1 MLDGGASL
9 GRAGASLVGAGA
21 SLLGAGASRGAPRR
35 PAARP
40 PEWAARHGFAAVCD
54 ISGTSLTGITTVVI
68 RSGEGTGYVT
78 PFVMASGALPVAR
91 VIVLGVRRG
100 LRRLRAAGAG
110 RTEPPPPQP
119 PPPPHAGRPG
129 LSGRRRLVKAVFDRL
144 VAAAALVVLAPL
156 LAAVAVA
163 VRASG
168 PGPALSRQRRVGR
181 DGAEFTILRFRTTHR
196 HAEARKVELTGDA
209 RGALFRVRRDPR
221 VTPLGALLRRYSID
235 ELPQLVN
242 VLRGDMS
249 LVGPRPPLPEEAA
262 RYGDDVRG
270 RPALR
275 PGMTGPWQV
284 SGRSDLSWEESVRLD
299 LRYVENWSLRLDL
312 RILWRTWAAVARG
325 AGAY

>member
-1 MLDGGASL
+1 MLGGVTC
-9 GRAGASLVGAGA
+9 LVTV
-21 SLLGAGASRGAPRR
+21 GASRGAPRR

-40 PEWAARHGFAAVCD
+40 PEWAAPHRFATAVCD
-54 ISGTSLTGITTVVI
+54 ISGASLPGITTVVI
-68 RSGEGTGYVT
+68 RSGEGTGYVS
-78 PFVMASGALPVAR
+78 PYVMASGALPVVW
-91 VIVLGVRRG
+91 VIVLAVRRG
-100 LRRLRAAGAG
+100 LRRRRAAGVGGA
-110 RTEPPPPQP
+110 EPPPP
-119 PPPPHAGRPG
+119 PPPPHVGRRG
-129 LSGRRRLVKAVFDRL
+129 LSRRRRLVKAVFDRL

-196 HAEARKVELTGDA
+196 RAEARRVELAGDA
-209 RGALFRVRRDPR
+209 RGELFRVRRDPR
-221 VTPLGALLRRYSID
+221 VTPLGAVLRRYSID
-235 ELPQLVN
+235 ELPQLLN

-249 LVGPRPPLPEEAA
+249 LVGPRPSSPEEVA
-262 RYGDDVRG
+262 RHGDDVRG

-275 PGMTGPWQV
+275 PGMTGLWQV
-284 SGRSDLSWEESVRLD
+284 SGRPDLSWEESVRLD
-299 LRYVENWSLRLDL
+299 LRYVENWSLTLDL